1 MFVEL
6 VLLAAKGACFMGF
19 LGAGYFT
26 FEWARFYAGEIM
38 DKIKKG

>member
-6 VLLAAKGACFMGF
+6 VLLVIAGAGFMGF

-26 FEWARFYAGEIM
+26 FEWVRFYAGEIM